1 MTPRELG
8 RAARSQIG
16 RSLFRPTIE
25 TALTQ
30 PNARARAIASD
41 DGTGHSLDTIELG
54 QVLEKAHEESSAARS
69 TCSGWT
75 RA

>member
-1 MTPRELG
+1 MTPRELDA
-8 RAARSQIG
+8 RATSQLG
-16 RSLFRPTIE
+16 RSLFRPTLE

-30 PNARARAIASD
+30 PNARLRAIASD

-54 QVLEKAHEESSAARS
+54 NVLKPRRTRSSTARS

-75 RA
+75 PA